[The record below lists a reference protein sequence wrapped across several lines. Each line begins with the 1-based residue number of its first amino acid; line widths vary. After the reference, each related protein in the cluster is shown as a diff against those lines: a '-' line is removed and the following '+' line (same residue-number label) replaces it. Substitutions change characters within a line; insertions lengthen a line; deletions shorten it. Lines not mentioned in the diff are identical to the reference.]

1 MQVNMDAI
9 EEIIS
14 VHDSFMLGQ
23 ISDLEVE
30 DNLKHLFQILQEDY
44 SKQEIKKIIM
54 SLELED
60 EFEETAFS
68 ILEDV

>member
-23 ISDLEVE
+23 ISDPEVE
-30 DNLKHLFQILQEDY
+30 DNLAYLFQILQEDY

-60 EFEETAFS
+60 DFEETAFS
-68 ILEDV
+68 VLNNL